1 MRRQKDS
8 NMKTALDSGP
18 SSLATGRV
26 PLLAPAAS
34 SGLTPREGDVLR
46 LLAQGLTYEEIG
58 SSLEVSLNT
67 IRTHVRSIYGKLDV
81 TTKTEAAV
89 EAIRRG
95 LL

>member
-1 MRRQKDS
+1 
-8 NMKTALDSGP
+8 MKTALDSGLP
-18 SSLATGRV
+18 HGNAGRV
-26 PLLAPAAS
+26 PLVSSSAPANAP
-34 SGLTPREGDVLR
+34 GLTPREGDVLR

-58 SSLEVSLNT
+58 SSLDVSLNT
-67 IRTHVRSIYGKLDV
+67 IRTHVRSIYGKLEV